1 MRCQSRRAMPE
12 RCSMIDDPR
21 QFLRALFDAAVDAAR
36 ADVCL
41 AGRLPEPPR
50 GRTVVVGAGKAAAAM
65 AAAVEAQ
72 WQGQLSGLVV
82 TPYGHDVPTRHIEVV
97 QASHPVP
104 DEAGTHGAQRVL
116 EAVKGLTEDD
126 LVLCL
131 ISGGGSALLALPAP
145 GVLLE
150 DKQAVTKALL
160 RSGATIHEMN
170 CVRKHLSAIK
180 GGRLGVAAA
189 PARVVTLAISDVPGD
204 DISVI
209 ASGPTVADPS
219 TREEAL
225 ALIERYQI
233 AAPAS
238 VLEHLQDPASET
250 PKPGDPRLFGVT
262 AEVIT
267 TPQDSLQA
275 AAAMAREHGV
285 TPVVLG
291 DTVEGEAR
299 DVALVHAAVARE
311 VARNG
316 RLATPPAV
324 ILSGGET
331 TVTLRGEGGSG
342 GRNQEFLLAL
352 ASALLGTPCIHALAC
367 DTDGIDG
374 FSKAA
379 GAIIDPSTP
388 ERVASAGINL
398 RDALER
404 QDSGG
409 VFTALGD
416 VIITGPTRT
425 NVNDFRAILITAK
438 P

>member
-1 MRCQSRRAMPE
+1 MRCQPPRTVPE
-12 RCSMIDDPR
+12 RWPMIDDPR
-21 QFLRALFDAAVDAAR
+21 QFLNALFDAAVHAAR

-41 AGRLPEPPR
+41 AGRLPAPPK
-50 GRTVVVGAGKAAAAM
+50 GRTVVIGAGKAAAAM
-65 AAAVEAQ
+65 AAAVEDE
-72 WQGQLSGLVV
+72 WQGELSGLVI
-82 TPYGHDVPTRHIEVV
+82 TPYDHDVPTRHIEVV

-104 DEAGTHGAQRVL
+104 DEAGTRGAQRVL
-116 EAVKGLTEDD
+116 DAVKGLTEDD

-145 GVLLE
+145 GVALE
-150 DKQAVTKALL
+150 DKQTVTKALL

-180 GGRLGVAAA
+180 GGRLGAAAA

-225 ALIERYQI
+225 ALIRRYRI
-233 AAPAS
+233 DAPES

-250 PKPGDPRLFGVT
+250 PKPGDPSLFGIT
-262 AEVIT
+262 AEIIA
-267 TPQDSLQA
+267 TPRDSLQA
-275 AAAMAREHGV
+275 AAALARKHGV

-311 VARNG
+311 VAQHG
-316 RLATPPAV
+316 RLAAPPAV

-331 TVTLRGEGGSG
+331 TVTLRGAGGSG

-379 GAIIDPSTP
+379 GAVIDPTTP
-388 ERVASAGINL
+388 ERAASAGINL
-398 RDALER
+398 KESLER

-409 VFTALGD
+409 FFSALGD
-416 VIITGPTRT
+416 TVVTGPTRT
-425 NVNDFRAILITAK
+425 NVNDFRAILVTAK

>member
-1 MRCQSRRAMPE
+1 
-12 RCSMIDDPR
+12 MIDDPR
-21 QFLRALFDAAVDAAR
+21 QFLNALFDAAVNAAR
-36 ADVCL
+36 AEVCL
-41 AGRLPEPPR
+41 AGRLPAPPK
-50 GRTVVVGAGKAAAAM
+50 GRTVVIGAGKAAAAM

-72 WQGQLSGLVV
+72 WHGDLSGLVV
-82 TPYGHDVPTRHIEVV
+82 TPYGHEVPTRQIEVV

-104 DEAGTHGAQRVL
+104 DEAGTRGARRIL
-116 EAVKGLTEDD
+116 DAVKGLTEDD

-145 GVLLE
+145 GVALE

-180 GGRLGVAAA
+180 GGRLGAAAA
-189 PARVVTLAISDVPGD
+189 PARVATLAISDVPGD

-225 ALIERYQI
+225 ALIARYHI
-233 AAPAS
+233 DAPLS
-238 VLEHLQDPASET
+238 VLEHLQNPASET
-250 PKPGDPRLFGVT
+250 PKPGDPSLFGVT
-262 AEVIT
+262 AEIIA

-275 AAAMAREHGV
+275 ATNLAREHGV

-311 VARNG
+311 IAQHG

-331 TVTLRGEGGSG
+331 TVTLRGSDGSG

-352 ASALLGTPCIHALAC
+352 ASALLGTPGIHALAC

-379 GAIIDPSTP
+379 GAVIDPTTP
-388 ERVASAGINL
+388 ERAAAAGINL

-409 VFTALGD
+409 FFEALGD
-416 VIITGPTRT
+416 ALVTGPTRT
-425 NVNDFRAILITAK
+425 NVNDFRAILLTGNR
-438 P
+438 

>member
-1 MRCQSRRAMPE
+1 MRCQPPRTVPE
-12 RCSMIDDPR
+12 RWPMIDDPR
-21 QFLRALFDAAVDAAR
+21 QFLNALFDAAVHAAR

-41 AGRLPEPPR
+41 AGRLPAPPK
-50 GRTVVVGAGKAAAAM
+50 GRTVVIGAGKAAAAM
-65 AAAVEAQ
+65 AAAVEDE
-72 WQGQLSGLVV
+72 WQGELSGLVI
-82 TPYGHDVPTRHIEVV
+82 TPYDHDVPTRHIEVV

-104 DEAGTHGAQRVL
+104 DEAGTRGAQRVL
-116 EAVKGLTEDD
+116 DAVKGLTEDD

-145 GVLLE
+145 GVALE
-150 DKQAVTKALL
+150 DKQTVTKALL

-180 GGRLGVAAA
+180 GGRLGAAAA

-225 ALIERYQI
+225 ALIRRYRI
-233 AAPAS
+233 DAPES

-250 PKPGDPRLFGVT
+250 PKPGDPSLFGVT
-262 AEVIT
+262 AEIIA
-267 TPQDSLQA
+267 TPRDSLQA
-275 AAAMAREHGV
+275 AAALARKHGV

-311 VARNG
+311 VAQHG
-316 RLATPPAV
+316 RLAAPPAV

-331 TVTLRGEGGSG
+331 TVTLRGAGGSG

-379 GAIIDPSTP
+379 GAVIDPTTP
-388 ERVASAGINL
+388 ERAASAGINL
-398 RDALER
+398 KESLER

-409 VFTALGD
+409 FFSALGD
-416 VIITGPTRT
+416 TVVTGPTRT
-425 NVNDFRAILITAK
+425 NVNDFRAILVTAK